1 MTDAI
6 QDYIDH
12 VYGTND
18 HGTVSL
24 IKRLNEDGYH
34 RFKIREGCLLDDML
48 YIHPS
53 TLEAYRNGTS
63 NPKWIFVFREEYV
76 GSQSSRYKIVRQ
88 RNIKKYMLKVLENEN
103 G

>member
-18 HGTVSL
+18 SIITL
-24 IKRLNEDGYH
+24 IKKLQDEGFI
-34 RFKIREGCLLDDML
+34 RFKIREGCLLDDVF

-53 TLEAYRNGTS
+53 TIEAHKNGTS
-63 NPKWIFVFREEYV
+63 NPKWIFVFKEV
-76 GSQSSRYKIVRQ
+76 PTGSQSSRYTVIRHKKV
-88 RNIKKYMLKVLENEN
+88 KKYMLKFLEE
-103 G
+103 